1 MGMMFSEILN
11 YIPTIRYPERQVIFK
26 ERLVWTLISLIIYFM
41 LSNLPLIGVSSES
54 LAYFEQI
61 SIIFGAA
68 MGTFA
73 MLGIGP
79 IVTAS
84 IIMQLLVG
92 SGLIKVDLNTFEGR
106 AWFQGMQKLLAIIFS
121 FLESTSMVVFG
132 ALKPEIPTL
141 EWSLFIIF
149 QVALGSIIIIYLDD
163 LISKWGIGSG
173 VSLFILAGVSKGLF
187 IRSFS
192 FTRVGEGFVGV
203 IPQII
208 YSIVNGIE
216 NISVFIS
223 AYIIPLL
230 TTLIIFISVVYA
242 QSLRVE
248 IPLVLSSFR
257 GFGRKWPLKFIY
269 TSNMPVIL
277 ASALLINL
285 QLWGQMLYNRGISLL
300 GSFSA
305 NGQPI
310 GGVVYYL
317 TPPRTF
323 IIDVFTSNISMT
335 EALRALSYT
344 LYMIIFS
351 VIFAVFWVNTSGMD
365 ARSVA
370 NQIVNAGMQI
380 PGFRRDPRVMEKVL
394 ERYIPPLTVLGGG
407 FVGLLAAFADLLGAL
422 TSGTGLLLAVMIAH
436 NMYELIVQYNIEEM
450 PSLLRRFIK

>member
-1 MGMMFSEILN
+1 MTYPLEGILD
-11 YIPTIRYPERQVIFK
+11 YVPSIKGPTKQVIFK
-26 ERLVWTLISLIIYFM
+26 ERLFWTLLSLVIYFA
-41 LSNLPLIGVSSES
+41 LSNTPLVGISSQS

-92 SGLIKVDLNTFEGR
+92 SGILNVDLNSFEGR
-106 AWFQGMQKLLAIIFS
+106 AWFQNMQRFLSIIFA
-121 FLESTSMVVFG
+121 FLESTSLVLFG
-132 ALKPEIPTL
+132 ALKPEINTV
-141 EWSLFIIF
+141 WWVIF
-149 QVALGSIIIIYLDD
+149 VITQVALGSIIILYLDD

-173 VSLFILAGVSKGLF
+173 VSLFILAGVSKVLF
-187 IRSFS
+187 IRTFS
-192 FTRVGEGFVGV
+192 PTKVGEGFVGV

-208 YSIVNGIE
+208 YSVVNGIT
-216 NISVFIS
+216 NVSVFIS

-230 TTLIIFISVVYA
+230 TTLLIFVSVVYA

-248 IPLVLSSFR
+248 IPLVMSSFR

-285 QLWGQMLYNRGISLL
+285 QLWGQMLSNKGIHVL
-300 GSFSA
+300 GYFSA

-310 GGVVYYL
+310 GGLVYYL
-317 TPPRTF
+317 TPPRSF
-323 IIDVFTSNISMT
+323 IIDLFTSNVSFH
-335 EALRALSYT
+335 EALRAISYT

-351 VIFAVFWVNTSGMD
+351 VIFALFWVNTSGMD

-370 NQIVNAGMQI
+370 NQIVNTGMQI

-394 ERYIPPLTVLGGG
+394 QRYIPPLTVLGGG
-407 FVGLLAAFADLLGAL
+407 FVGLLAAVADLMGAL

-436 NMYELIVQYNIEEM
+436 NFYELIVQYNIEEM
-450 PSLLRRFIK
+450 PSLLRRFMS

>member
-1 MGMMFSEILN
+1 MVGMLSGVLN
-11 YIPTIRYPERQVIFK
+11 YIPTIRYPQKQILFK
-26 ERLVWTLISLIIYFM
+26 ERLIWTLMSLVIYFL

-54 LAYFEQI
+54 LAYFEQV

-92 SGLIKVDLNTFEGR
+92 SGLLRVDLNTYEGR
-106 AWFQGMQKLLAIIFS
+106 SWFQGMQRLLAIIFS
-121 FLESTSMVVFG
+121 FLESASLVIFG

-141 EWSLFIIF
+141 GWNLFVIS

-173 VSLFILAGVSKGLF
+173 VSLFILAGVSKQVF

-192 FTRVGEGFVGV
+192 FTRVGDAFVGV

-208 YSIVNGIE
+208 YSIVNGID
-216 NISVFIS
+216 NISIFIS
-223 AYIIPLL
+223 AYIIPIL
-230 TTLIIFISVVYA
+230 TTLIIFVSVVYA

-248 IPLVLSSFR
+248 IPLVMSSFR

-310 GGVVYYL
+310 GGLVYYL

-323 IIDVFTSNISMT
+323 IIDIFTSNVSVS
-335 EALRALSYT
+335 EAIRALSYV
-344 LYMIIFS
+344 LYMVVFS
-351 VIFAVFWVNTSGMD
+351 VIFALFWVNTSGMD

-394 ERYIPPLTVLGGG
+394 ERYIPPLTVLGGA

-422 TSGTGLLLAVMIAH
+422 TRGTGLLLAVMIAH
-436 NMYELIVQYNIEEM
+436 NLYEQIVQYNIEEM
-450 PSLLRRFIK
+450 PSLVRRFIK